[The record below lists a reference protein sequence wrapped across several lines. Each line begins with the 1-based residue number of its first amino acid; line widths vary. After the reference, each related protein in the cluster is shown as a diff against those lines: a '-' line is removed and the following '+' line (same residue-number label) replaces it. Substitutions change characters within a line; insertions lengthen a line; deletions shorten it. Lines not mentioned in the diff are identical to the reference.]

1 MTWVVHSDWLE
12 RHFDGT
18 EAFDLD
24 AAVGG
29 DTINLGIVTESSI
42 DADTNALYSGLTA
55 VATGTAWTGP
65 VALSNISCGLNG
77 SNNLV
82 FDADDPSVIAQDA
95 GGGFSNARSLV
106 IYDPTNS
113 YIIAHHTEPSAF
125 GNVAGTITITLSAS
139 GIWQL
144 TI

>member
-1 MTWVVHSDWLE
+1 MAWTVHSDWLE
-12 RHFDGT
+12 RQFNGT
-18 EAFDLD
+18 EFLDL
-24 AAVGG
+24 AGAGA
-29 DTINLGIVTESSI
+29 DTINLGIVTNSTI
-42 DADTNALYSGLTA
+42 DPDTNALYSGLTP
-55 VATGTAWTGP
+55 VSTGTAWTGP
-65 VALSNISCGLNG
+65 VALANLTCALNG

-95 GGGFSNARSLV
+95 GGFSNARSLV

-113 YIIAHHTEPSAF
+113 YIIAHHTEPSTF

>member
-1 MTWVVHSDWLE
+1 MAWTVHSDWLE

-18 EAFDLD
+18 EQFDLD
-24 AAVGG
+24 GVGA

-42 DADTNALYSGLTA
+42 NPDTNALYSGLTA
-55 VATGTAWTGP
+55 VSTGTAWTGP
-65 VALSNISCGLNG
+65 VALANITCGLNG

-82 FDADDPSVIAQDA
+82 FDADDPSVINQDA

-113 YIIAHHTEPSAF
+113 YIIAHHTEAAAF
-125 GNVAGTITITLSAS
+125 GNVSGTVTITLDAS
-139 GIWQL
+139 GIWVL

>member
-1 MTWVVHSDWLE
+1 MAWTVHSDWLE
-12 RHFDGT
+12 RQFNGT
-18 EAFDLD
+18 EFLDLSGAGAD
-24 AAVGG
+24 V
-29 DTINLGIVTESSI
+29 INLGIVTESSI
-42 DADTNALYSGLTA
+42 NPDTNALYSGLTP

-65 VALSNISCGLNG
+65 VALANITCALNG

-95 GGGFSNARSLV
+95 GGGFTNGRSLV

-113 YIIAHHTEPSAF
+113 YIIAHHTEPSTF
-125 GNVAGTITITLSAS
+125 GNVSGTITITLSAS

>member
-18 EAFDLD
+18 EQLDLD
-24 AAVGG
+24 GAGA

-42 DADTNALYSGLTA
+42 DPDTNALYTGLTA
-55 VATGTAWTGP
+55 VSTGTAWTGP
-65 VALSNISCGLNG
+65 VAMSNLTCGLNG

-82 FDADDPSVIAQDA
+82 FDADDPSVISQDS

-106 IYDPTNS
+106 LYDTTNN
-113 YIIAHHTEPSAF
+113 YIIAHHTEGATF
-125 GNVAGTITITLSAS
+125 GNVSGTITISLDSG